1 MNNWTLW
8 YGADETVAPAA
19 ASSTAQRGAMVQ
31 ELIPVAAS
39 FLKEMQDPY
48 RRVELAKARL
58 ANARARGAGPSRIR
72 VLEARYQ
79 AALTQVG
86 LEGEEQTSVRRFR
99 GLGQAALVSGIVVA
113 AALTILLLSK
123 ATAARR

>member
-1 MNNWTLW
+1 MNWDL
-8 YGADETVAPAA
+8 YGAEAAVAAQ
-19 ASSTAQRGAMVQ
+19 TATAPQQRGALVQ
-31 ELIPVAAS
+31 ELVPVAAS

-48 RRVELAKARL
+48 RRVEVAKARL
-58 ANARARGAGPSRIR
+58 DNARARGATSARIR
-72 VLEARYQ
+72 MLEARYR

-123 ATAARR
+123 ATATRR